1 MHYQYLQEFFET
13 EHRRDRNDQSILIFK
28 EKIVSSILLKFN
40 LTLMRQFIN
49 ISKRVYKITFKI
61 IITKVYPKLFF
72 PTCLLDATLGQNS
85 RNVS

>member
-1 MHYQYLQEFFET
+1 
-13 EHRRDRNDQSILIFK
+13 
-28 EKIVSSILLKFN
+28 
-40 LTLMRQFIN
+40 MRQFIN